1 VTRGL
6 TLLAA
11 AAAVALAL
19 ALCVQVLDEREQG
32 FRTLL
37 AQPDLEVQGVPLN
50 RPILAEPGW
59 YVVIPGLHDLYR
71 YDRRLIRHAGEPRE
85 LYVGEKLLLQVD
97 YYMLWRIA
105 DPRRFFESFRT
116 VERARRQVDDATYSA
131 VRKTLAQH
139 TLESLL
145 SPKRAELLAAITRES
160 DDALAPLGVRVAD
173 VRIRAVNYPA
183 ANLARV
189 YDRMRTERG
198 RVARRLRAEGEESA
212 RAIRAQADFDAR
224 VVRAEAEREA
234 LETRGEGDAAA
245 ARIYSDAYGRSPEFY
260 SFVRSLEA
268 YRTALDGDTTL
279 VLSRK
284 DPFLRH
290 LLKDGPGR

>member
-1 VTRGL
+1 
-6 TLLAA
+6 
-11 AAAVALAL
+11 
-19 ALCVQVLDEREQG
+19 VQVLDEREQG

-37 AQPDLEVQGVPLN
+37 AQPELEVLGVPLN
-50 RPILAEPGW
+50 RPILDRPGW
-59 YVVIPGLHDLYR
+59 YVVVPGLHDLYR

-85 LYVGEKLLLQVD
+85 LYVGEKLLLEVD

-131 VRKTLAQH
+131 VRKTLARH
-139 TLESLL
+139 TLETLL
-145 SPKRAELLAAITRES
+145 SAKRAELMRSIARETDES
-160 DDALAPLGVRVAD
+160 LTPLGVRVAD
-173 VRIRAVNYPA
+173 VRIRAVDYPS

-212 RAIRAQADFDAR
+212 RTIRAQADLDSR
-224 VVRAEAEREA
+224 VVRAEAERGA
-234 LETRGEGDAAA
+234 LRLRGEGDATA
-245 ARIYSDAYGRSPEFY
+245 ARIYAEAYGRAPEFY
-260 SFVRSLEA
+260 SFLRSLEA
-268 YRTALDGDTTL
+268 YRTALDGETTL

-284 DPFLRH
+284 DPFLKH
-290 LLKDGPGR
+290 LLGP